1 VRLDLGGLGGPVEG
15 CVECGEDGVFASS
28 PEKADSESGRVAG
41 STEGP
46 WDSTGG
52 SMEISIGPVVATRV
66 W

>member
-1 VRLDLGGLGGPVEG
+1 VRLDLGGVGGPVEG
-15 CVECGEDGVFASS
+15 CVECLDDGVFAPS
-28 PEKADSESGRVAG
+28 PEIADSESRRVTG

-52 SMEISIGPVVATRV
+52 SMEISIGPVAAVRV

>member
-1 VRLDLGGLGGPVEG
+1 MDLGGLGGPVEG
-15 CVECGEDGVFASS
+15 CVECREDGVFAPS
-28 PEKADSESGRVAG
+28 PEIADSESGRIAG

-52 SMEISIGPVVATRV
+52 SMEISIGPVVAVSV